1 MKMNTE
7 FDEDVSGRIVGSYT
21 LMGSLHYEGRKQ
33 GNTIYAW
40 TEDALHTAA
49 NEYVRQQ
56 RQECGTAFRDIYP
69 KDAWELR
76 IHVA

>member
-1 MKMNTE
+1 MVILRQISQ
-7 FDEDVSGRIVGSYT
+7 FIFEDVAG
-21 LMGSLHYEGRKQ
+21 
-33 GNTIYAW
+33 GNEPI
-40 TEDALHTAA
+40 HTAA